1 MGSRLQAIL
10 GACSGLPPHL
20 RPGTQAS
27 FSPLS
32 SLGLLRGQLPGQPW
46 PMDDPKGDR
55 DSVWPRGARPQKGRG
70 EKGPW

>member
-32 SLGLLRGQLPGQPW
+32 SLGLLRGQLPGQPL

-70 EKGPW
+70 DKGPW